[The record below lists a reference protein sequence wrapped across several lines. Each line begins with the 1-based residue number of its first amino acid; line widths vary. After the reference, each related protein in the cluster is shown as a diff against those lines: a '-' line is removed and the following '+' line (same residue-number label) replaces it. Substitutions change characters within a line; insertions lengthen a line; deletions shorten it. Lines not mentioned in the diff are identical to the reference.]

1 MDSQER
7 DKTDLI
13 CTESNEQRGGGIISY
28 FAFESVQARN
38 ERTVRRLWIT
48 TIILIALLF
57 ATNALWVW
65 KEMQYDYAEY
75 EVTAD
80 DGSNANYIG
89 GDMDGDINNG
99 GTDKSTDPDE
109 ENRSERQKD
118 ACAGENG

>member
-1 MDSQER
+1 M
-7 DKTDLI
+7 
-13 CTESNEQRGGGIISY
+13 SNEKRDISNVQAEGDKISY
-28 FAFESVQARN
+28 FVFESVQARN

-48 TIILIALLF
+48 TIILIVLLF

-99 GTDKSTDPDE
+99 GTDKSTNPDE
-109 ENRSERQKD
+109 ENRSERQENTG
-118 ACAGENG
+118 AGENG